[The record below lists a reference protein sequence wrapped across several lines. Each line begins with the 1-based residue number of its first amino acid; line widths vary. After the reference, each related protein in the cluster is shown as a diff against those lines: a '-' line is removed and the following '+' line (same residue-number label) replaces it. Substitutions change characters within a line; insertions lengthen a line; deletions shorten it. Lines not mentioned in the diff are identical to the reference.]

1 MSLLVVALLTV
12 FGAAPCATAHGGAPL
27 SFTQPV
33 ANTGERDQQ
42 LDELFSALKA
52 AKSQSEAD
60 PIAASIWSIWNK
72 SGSAAIDDMM
82 QFALKLMNS
91 AAFAPALE
99 VLNTIVQKAP
109 EYAEGWNRRA
119 TLYYILDQ
127 YELSLRDCEEAL
139 RREPRHF
146 GALTGMA
153 MIAIAQGKDA
163 AALKHYRRALQV
175 NPFLR
180 ERQEMIPAL
189 EKKVE
194 GSRCRRTRQRGRLG
208 GRSGQPVLH
217 PVARPGSCGL
227 KPTLG

>member
-1 MSLLVVALLTV
+1 MAPIDINQGRTRAVRLAPLAAALLAVWCGGPST
-12 FGAAPCATAHGGAPL
+12 AAHAGEPRPPAWL
-27 SFTQPV
+27 M
-33 ANTGERDQQ
+33 ANAEEREQQ

-109 EYAEGWNRRA
+109 GYAEGWNRRA
-119 TLYYILDQ
+119 TLYYILDE
-127 YELSLRDCEEAL
+127 YDLSLRDCEEVL

-146 GALTGMA
+146 GALAGMG
-153 MIAIAQGKDA
+153 MIAIAQGQDA
-163 AALKHYRRALQV
+163 AALKHYRRAVQV

-194 GSRCRRTRQRGRLG
+194 G
-208 GRSGQPVLH
+208 QPL
-217 PVARPGSCGL
+217 
-227 KPTLG
+227 

>member
-1 MSLLVVALLTV
+1 MAPIDIDQCRTRAVRLAALAAVLLAVWCCGPGT
-12 FGAAPCATAHGGAPL
+12 AAHAGEARPQAIMVNA
-27 SFTQPV
+27 
-33 ANTGERDQQ
+33 GEREQQ

-109 EYAEGWNRRA
+109 GYAEGWNRRA
-119 TLYYILDQ
+119 TLYYILEEYD
-127 YELSLRDCEEAL
+127 LSLRDCEEAL

-146 GALTGMA
+146 GALTGMG
-153 MIAIAQGKDA
+153 MIAIAKGQDA

-194 GSRCRRTRQRGRLG
+194 G
-208 GRSGQPVLH
+208 QPL
-217 PVARPGSCGL
+217 
-227 KPTLG
+227 